1 MSTLDLGERLKL
13 EKILVMNGGNVLHF
27 THRTLQAFVHQHS
40 GADIGTEE
48 YAINGTSKANR
59 LRTFWEIHSDQTVG
73 QVVQELVSEAS
84 KSGWPRDTQLI
95 EECSAIAQRLIS
107 GGPNLRDLRAMAERF
122 DQRHLQE
129 EIGRLESAAEEDPAL
144 AIGTAK
150 ELIETCCKTILSQ
163 RGIPYHPNA
172 ELSELTKAT
181 FKALKLTPEDVPE
194 TKRGSDSIKRI
205 LSNLSSVSN
214 EINQLRNLYG
224 TGHGKEANATGLG
237 PRHSKLVVG
246 SSATL
251 VRFLFE
257 SHQEQMEQH
266 DPLPNPIF

>member
-1 MSTLDLGERLKL
+1 MSTLDLGEKLKL
-13 EKILVMNGGNVLHF
+13 EKILKMSRGDVLHF
-27 THRTLQAFVHQHS
+27 THRTLQAFVYEHS
-40 GADIGTEE
+40 GVDIEADE
-48 YAINGTSKANR
+48 YATKSNSKANR
-59 LRTFWEIHSDQTVG
+59 LRTFWELHNDQTVG
-73 QVVQELVSEAS
+73 QVVQQLVLVAS
-84 KSGWPRDTQLI
+84 RSGWCADTI
-95 EECSAIAQRLIS
+95 EECLAIAQRLVA
-107 GGPNLRDLRAMAERF
+107 GGPNLSDLSVMADRF

-129 EIGRLESAAEEDPAL
+129 EISRLESAVEEDPAL

-150 ELIETCCKTILSQ
+150 ELIETCCKTIFSE
-163 RGIPYHPNA
+163 RGIPYSTNA

-181 FKALKLTPEDVPE
+181 FKALKLAPEDVPE
-194 TKRGSDSIKRI
+194 TKKGSASIKRI

-224 TGHGKEANATGLG
+224 TGHGKEADATGLG

-257 SHQEQMEQH
+257 SHQEQTNHQNF
-266 DPLPNPIF
+266 PPNLIL

>member
-1 MSTLDLGERLKL
+1 MSSLDLGERLKL
-13 EKILVMNGGNVLHF
+13 ENLLVMNGGNVLHF
-27 THRTLQAFVHQHS
+27 THKTLQSFVYQHI
-40 GADIGTEE
+40 GVDIETDEFAVKG
-48 YAINGTSKANR
+48 NSKANR
-59 LRTFWEIHSDQTVG
+59 LRTFWELHGDQTVG
-73 QVVQELVSEAS
+73 KIVQELVAEAS
-84 KSGWPRDTQLI
+84 RSSWCNDTKLV
-95 EECSAIAQRLIS
+95 EECSAIAQRLVS
-107 GGPNLRDLRAMAERF
+107 GGPNLSDLRVMAERF
-122 DQRHLQE
+122 DQRHLQG
-129 EIGRLESAAEEDPAL
+129 EIGRLESSAEEDPDL

-150 ELIETCCKTILSQ
+150 ELIETCCKTILSE
-163 RGIPYHPNA
+163 RGIPYNTNA

-224 TGHGKEANATGLG
+224 TGHGKEADATGLG
-237 PRHSKLVVG
+237 SRHSKLVVG

-257 SHQEQMEQH
+257 SHQEQMNQQH
-266 DPLPNPIF
+266 PPPNFIL

>member
-1 MSTLDLGERLKL
+1 MS
-13 EKILVMNGGNVLHF
+13 GGDVLHF
-27 THRTLQAFVHQHS
+27 THRTFQAFVYKHS
-40 GADIGTEE
+40 GVDIEADE
-48 YAINGTSKANR
+48 YATKSNSKANR
-59 LRTFWEIHSDQTVG
+59 LRTFWELHNDQTVG
-73 QVVQELVSEAS
+73 QVVQELVAEAS
-84 KSGWPRDTQLI
+84 RSGWCRDTQLV
-95 EECSAIAQRLIS
+95 EECSAIAQRLVS
-107 GGPNLRDLRAMAERF
+107 GGPNLSDLRVMAERF
-122 DQRHLQE
+122 DQKHLQE

-150 ELIETCCKTILSQ
+150 ELIETCCKTILSE
-163 RGIPYHPNA
+163 RGIPYSTNA
-172 ELSELTKAT
+172 DLSELTKAT
-181 FKALKLTPEDVPE
+181 FKTLKLTPEDVPE

-224 TGHGKEANATGLG
+224 TGHGKEADATGLG

-257 SHQEQMEQH
+257 SHQERMEQH
-266 DPLPNPIF
+266 DLPPNLIL